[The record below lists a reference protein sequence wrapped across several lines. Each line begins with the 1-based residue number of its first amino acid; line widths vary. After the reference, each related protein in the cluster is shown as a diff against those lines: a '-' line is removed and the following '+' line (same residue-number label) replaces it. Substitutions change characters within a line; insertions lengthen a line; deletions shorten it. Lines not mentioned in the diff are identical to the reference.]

1 MLGAMSTAAR
11 EKTLV
16 LMRHA
21 KAEQVLGKPD
31 HDRELTARGRRSLS
45 RQEPVVV
52 TVKRNSL
59 TALVR
64 PRCGL
69 RHQGPDG

>member
-31 HDRELTARGRRSLS
+31 HDRELTARGRR
-45 RQEPVVV
+45 EGGVV
-52 TVKRNSL
+52 
-59 TALVR
+59 
-64 PRCGL
+64 L
-69 RHQGPDG
+69 RARHSFYR